1 MGNEAGPNIETRIVK
16 TTVQGTIDQC
26 FQVGLDVE
34 SYPEWIDSLD
44 SVVVES
50 TDEAGRPSQV
60 RFEASGIG
68 RRSSYVLAYQLE
80 QAPNRL
86 GWTLVTGDLM
96 RAIEGSCKF
105 SDVTES
111 SDTPLTEVEYHLAVD
126 LAIPLPG
133 FVKRRAEDKVL
144 EAALSR
150 FKNRV
155 ETVSQAEG
163 RV

>member
-1 MGNEAGPNIETRIVK
+1 MGNEVAPNIETRIVK
-16 TTVQGTIDQC
+16 TTVQGTIEEC

-34 SYPEWIDSLD
+34 SYPLWIDSLD

-50 TDEAGRPSQV
+50 VDESGRPSQV

-68 RRSSYVLAYQLE
+68 RRSSYVLAYDLD

-86 GWTLVTGDLM
+86 GWSLVTGDLM
-96 RAIEGSCKF
+96 RAIEGSYVF
-105 SDVTES
+105 SDATENPG
-111 SDTPLTEVEYHLAVD
+111 TPQTEVEYHLAVD

-150 FKNRV
+150 FKHRV
-155 ETVSQAEG
+155 EALD
-163 RV
+163 

>member
-1 MGNEAGPNIETRIVK
+1 MGNEAAPNIETRVVK
-16 TTVQGTIDQC
+16 TTVQGTIEEC

-34 SYPEWIDSLD
+34 SYPDWIDSLD
-44 SVVVES
+44 SVIVES
-50 TDEAGRPSQV
+50 VDDEGRPSQV

-68 RRSSYVLAYQLE
+68 RRSSYVLAYDLE
-80 QAPNRL
+80 SAPERL
-86 GWTLVTGDLM
+86 GWSLVTGDLM
-96 RAIEGSCKF
+96 RAIEGSYRF
-105 SDVTES
+105 SDATETAG
-111 SDTPLTEVEYHLAVD
+111 TPLTEVEYHLAVD

-155 ETVSQAEG
+155 EAVD
-163 RV
+163 